1 MKNQLLTLRQ
11 NTKKQLLKKFQTLLL
26 QLRKYDQMLVLK

>member
-1 MKNQLLTLRQ
+1 MKNQLLTLKQ

-26 QLRKYDQMLVLK
+26 QLRKYDQILVLK